1 MAKKI
6 FTKISLFDYNQ
17 PIFIADKNDIKL
29 VDSVPIDDVKKVL
42 FSLMSDNDDVEEI
55 EFNGNEKYIKTIGE
69 EMINE
74 IITQYS
80 NNKNVRITINGKIFN

>member
-17 PIFIADKNDIKL
+17 PIFIADKDDIKL
-29 VDSVPIDDVKKVL
+29 VDSVPINNVKKVL
-42 FSLMSDNDDVEEI
+42 FSLLSDNDDVEEI

-74 IITQYS
+74 IITKYS